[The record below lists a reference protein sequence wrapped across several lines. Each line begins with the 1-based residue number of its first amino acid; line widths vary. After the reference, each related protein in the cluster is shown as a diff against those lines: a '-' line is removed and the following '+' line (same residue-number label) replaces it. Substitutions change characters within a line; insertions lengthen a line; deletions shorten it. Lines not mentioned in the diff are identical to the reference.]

1 MTKVFLIGLGG
12 FVGAVARYGMSVWIA
27 SMAAG
32 HAFPFATWT
41 VNIVGCG
48 LMGFGAAWVE
58 RHSNLSDEV
67 QAMIFIGVLGAFTT
81 FSTFGGETV
90 QLLRSG
96 QLGLSLLYVVSSVL
110 IGVAALLGGMWL
122 ARLT

>member
-12 FVGAVARYGMSVWIA
+12 FVGAIARYGMSVWIA
-27 SMAAG
+27 NLSTG
-32 HAFPFATWT
+32 HAFPYATWT
-41 VNIVGCG
+41 VNIVGCA

-67 QAMIFIGVLGAFTT
+67 QALVFIGVLGAFTT
-81 FSTFGGETV
+81 FSTFAGETI
-90 QLLRSG
+90 QLVRVGNIGMSF
-96 QLGLSLLYVVSSVL
+96 LYIIASVAV
-110 IGVAALLGGMWL
+110 GVAALVGGMWL